1 VKHPSG
7 QNDPSDADLLA
18 AIARGDDSSLRA
30 LYDRYASILL
40 GVVLRIVRSRSE
52 AEDVLQ
58 EVFLQT
64 WQRAADYD
72 PARGRPFLWLS
83 MIARSRALDRLRSL
97 GLRERVA
104 NDAGKEPVAD
114 AADAADD
121 VARAEEGEIVRQVLA
136 EIPEAQREALLLAY
150 FEGLTQTEI
159 AARTGKPLGTV
170 KTHTRLGLLKLRDRL
185 SALRRAEGVETPGAP
200 R

>member
-1 VKHPSG
+1 MKEAHAQSPSA
-7 QNDPSDADLLA
+7 DAETLA
-18 AIARGDDSSLRA
+18 RVARGEESALREV
-30 LYDRYASILL
+30 YDRYASILL
-40 GVVLRIVRSRSE
+40 GLVLRIVRSRSE

-58 EVFLQT
+58 EVFLQV

-83 MIARSRALDRLRSL
+83 MIARSRSLDRLRAL

-104 NDAGKEPVAD
+104 TDAGKEPTNDVGDTAE
-114 AADAADD
+114 D
-121 VARAEEGEIVRQVLA
+121 VAQAEEGRIVRAVLE

-159 AARTGKPLGTV
+159 AERTGKPLGTV

-185 SALRRAEGVETPGAP
+185 SALRRAERAGDP

>member
-1 VKHPSG
+1 MKFPSG

-18 AIARGDDSSLRA
+18 AIARGEESSLRA

-40 GVVLRIVRSRSE
+40 GVVLRILRSRTE

-58 EVFLQT
+58 DVFLQT

-104 NDAGKEPVAD
+104 SDAGKEPVAD
-114 AADAADD
+114 VAEAADD
-121 VARAEEGEIVRQVLA
+121 VARAEEGEIVRKVLE
-136 EIPEAQREALLLAY
+136 EIPESQREALLLAY

-185 SALRRAEGVETPGAP
+185 AALRRAEGGPDSGA
-200 R
+200 RR

>member
-1 VKHPSG
+1 MKFPSG

-18 AIARGDDSSLRA
+18 AIARGEESSLRA

-40 GVVLRIVRSRSE
+40 GVVLRILRSRTE

-114 AADAADD
+114 VADAADD
-121 VARAEEGEIVRQVLA
+121 VARAEEGEIVRKVLE
-136 EIPEAQREALLLAY
+136 EIPESQREALLLAY

-185 SALRRAEGVETPGAP
+185 AALRRAEGEPGSGAP